1 MNRLLGMGGYDISIH
16 ALREEGDSA
25 ACRQTTMSIISIHA
39 LREEGDDNMLSTKL
53 ESSVFLSTPS
63 ARRATHTLTGLNLA
77 RGIST
82 HALREEG
89 DAEIMGG
96 SVEVA
101 AISTHAL
108 REEGDCPGG
117 CIPNSS
123 AHFYPRPPRGGRPSS
138 SLGNAIRLEISI
150 HALREEG
157 DLCVHHFHNFVLLFL
172 STPSVR
178 RATCEV
184 CCGRRCTG
192 VFLSTP
198 SARRATWSGPW
209 RRPSHRHFYPRP
221 P

>member
-1 MNRLLGMGGYDISIH
+1 MNRLLGMGGYDISIHALREEGDQRHQPCHHAGGISIHALREEGDSPHFFVLVARRVFLSTPSVRRATEPRMGNQQPPAISIH

-63 ARRATHTLTGLNLA
+63 ARRATHTLAGLNLA

-108 REEGDCPGG
+108 REEGDSTT
-117 CIPNSS
+117 SS
-123 AHFYPRPPRGGRPSS
+123 ASF
-138 SLGNAIRLEISI
+138 
-150 HALREEG
+150 
-157 DLCVHHFHNFVLLFL
+157 
-172 STPSVR
+172 
-178 RATCEV
+178 
-184 CCGRRCTG
+184 
-192 VFLSTP
+192 
-198 SARRATWSGPW
+198 
-209 RRPSHRHFYPRP
+209 
-221 P
+221 

>member
-1 MNRLLGMGGYDISIH
+1 MNVLSSQLIFLSTPSARRATVLRVRIPNMITISIH
-16 ALREEGDSA
+16 ALREEGDRRRLRPDGLQGHFYPRPPRGGRLQECQSFPLSF
-25 ACRQTTMSIISIHA
+25 RISIHA
-39 LREEGDDNMLSTKL
+39 LREEGDISIGCLSI
-53 ESSVFLSTPS
+53 
-63 ARRATHTLTGLNLA
+63 AMRY
-77 RGIST
+77 
-82 HALREEG
+82 
-89 DAEIMGG
+89 
-96 SVEVA
+96 
-101 AISTHAL
+101 
-108 REEGDCPGG
+108 
-117 CIPNSS
+117 
-123 AHFYPRPPRGGRPSS
+123 FYPRPPRGGRPSS